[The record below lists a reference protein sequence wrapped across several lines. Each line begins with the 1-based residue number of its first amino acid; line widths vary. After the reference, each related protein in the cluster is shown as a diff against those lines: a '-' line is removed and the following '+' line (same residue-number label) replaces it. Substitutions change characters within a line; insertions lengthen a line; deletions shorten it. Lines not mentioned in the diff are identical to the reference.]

1 MADTE
6 KNQFALNI
14 NFDEHDTANFDKGE
28 HIKCNEEDEISAS
41 KTAVLKVV
49 KLDNSNFISYDG
61 LLYVV
66 FQ

>member
-41 KTAVLKVV
+41 KTAEVNVF
-49 KLDNSNFISYDG
+49 KLNYFTFYN
-61 LLYVV
+61 L